1 MRRAALF
8 MIFFACR
15 ALAADPAS
23 QAAQAT
29 IYSGVDLGSSSTR
42 QFHVGGAWMKSGITV
57 DGYAVRGEA
66 EYPQGDAASTLLMAR
81 AMYDFGAFG
90 LGLGARSGEVDNV
103 QTTRG
108 WFVGGFFDHDVLRI
122 SAEIETRDTTLD
134 TAPFTVDRRLFDG
147 LPGTVSGESRC
158 DDSSLGYSLRMDL
171 ARPRWSMF
179 AYATSYDYDDF
190 DCNVT
195 ITATTGGGPP
205 VTPPGRGRG
214 RGRADPPGRAVGRT
228 VAAATPAAAP
238 GFSSRVDAR
247 EAQLLESS
255 LGLGGSMTLN
265 DRFTASLQL
274 TFDAEQFTTGEYAT
288 LVGYLGVRL
297 SPMWV
302 SEFSLGYTDANVLDD
317 VTFVGVR
324 FIAEL

>member
-1 MRRAALF
+1 
-8 MIFFACR
+8 MIFFACQ
-15 ALAADPAS
+15 ASAADPAPDE
-23 QAAQAT
+23 AQGT
-29 IYSGVDLGSSSTR
+29 IYSGLDLGSSSTR
-42 QFHVGGAWMKSGITV
+42 QFHVGGAWMKSGITI
-57 DGYAVRGEA
+57 DGYAVHGEA
-66 EYPQGDAASTLLMAR
+66 EYPEGDAASTLLMAR

-90 LGLGARSGEVDNV
+90 LGLGARSGEVDKV

-108 WFVGGFFDHDVLRI
+108 WFVGGFFDYDALRF
-122 SAEIETRDTTLD
+122 SAEIETRDTRLD
-134 TAPFTVDRRLFDG
+134 TAPFTVDRALFDG

-158 DDSSLGYSLRMDL
+158 DNSSLGYSLRMDL

-190 DCNVT
+190 DCDVT
-195 ITATTGGGPP
+195 VTATTGGGPP
-205 VTPPGRGRG
+205 ATPPGRGRGRG

-228 VAAATPAAAP
+228 VAVDTLTPAP
-238 GFSSRVDAR
+238 GFSSRIDAR
-247 EAQLLESS
+247 EAQLLDSS

-265 DRFTASLQL
+265 DRFTTSVQL
-274 TFDAEQFTTGEYAT
+274 TFDAEQFTAGDYAT

-302 SEFSLGYTDANVLDD
+302 SEFSLGYTDASVVED